1 MPYCRYYI
9 LSAMADIFSEVVGV
23 ETVTRSFKDADVSG
37 YDEADLPLVE
47 IQEPWESP
55 DVEATGRR
63 QVMLLDVKIRIWFA
77 NWCEEPNLVYEG
89 LLKAIRDTV
98 GSNFNLNGTAT
109 ACWVTEV
116 SKVEGET
123 PLYHFD
129 ITLRTKY
136 WLNQQE
142 T

>member
-9 LSAMADIFSEVVGV
+9 MGALADIFSEVIGV
-23 ETVTRSFKDADVSG
+23 TTVAPSYKDVDITN
-37 YDEADLPLVE
+37 YNEADLPLAE
-47 IQEPWESP
+47 IQEPDETP
-55 DVEATGRR
+55 DVEATGMR

-77 NWCEEPNLVYEG
+77 DWCEQPTLVYNG
-89 LLKAIRDTV
+89 LLKAIRDEV
-98 GSNFNLNGTAT
+98 GNNFTLNGTAT

-136 WLNQQE
+136 YLNMKE